1 VNGDRGHGF
10 GDRSMRRYFQCVVL
24 GGALL
29 AAPISIARGDEA
41 SAKASLAAKG
51 IRATH
56 SGLSLTDEAE
66 LAKGFREIA
75 TLKRKLQS
83 AIREFNDAQRGV
95 DELNE
100 NLHERMQANVSINS
114 QLATSGQSNFVQRN
128 QLVSAANANASA
140 INLLMHEQ
148 EQSKKEVDRVRG
160 EVNSARENYIQE
172 ILKLRA
178 AADRVA
184 AKYAE
189 IEKDEA
195 AQSAVREWNEA
206 AKTSFE
212 LKPSRTFQAALKRIA
227 DLEKTFKSE
236 KIPLRREGNS
246 YYATVV
252 VNGDHAVDMIVDT
265 GASSLVLPYKTAMEC
280 GVKVDESA
288 LPVQM
293 IVASGAKFKSKL
305 VTLDSVRVGQFT
317 AQKVECVV
325 LPPEATN
332 APILLGMTFLGRYNF
347 SINGTELVISKVD
360 VERSTTLRS
369 KKNRSSKKTVKK
381 PTQQS
386 EPDSSE

>member
-1 VNGDRGHGF
+1 
-10 GDRSMRRYFQCVVL
+10 MRRFFQCVVL
-24 GGALL
+24 GSALL
-29 AAPISIARGDEA
+29 AAPLSAARSDEA

-51 IRATH
+51 IRVTH
-56 SGLSLTDEAE
+56 SGLSLTEEAE
-66 LAKGFREIA
+66 LAKGFREIV

-83 AIREFNDAQRGV
+83 AVREFNEAQRGV
-95 DELNE
+95 DELNA
-100 NLHERMQANVSINS
+100 NLHEQMQANVSINS
-114 QLATSGQSNFVQRN
+114 QLATNGQSNFVQRN
-128 QLVSAANANASA
+128 QLVGAANANASA

-148 EQSKKEVDRVRG
+148 EQSKKEMDRVRG
-160 EVNSARENYIQE
+160 DANSAREKYIQE
-172 ILKLRA
+172 ILKVRA

-184 AKYAE
+184 ARYAE

-195 AQSAVREWNEA
+195 VQSAVREWNEA

-252 VNGDHAVDMIVDT
+252 VNGDHTVEMVVDT
-265 GASSLVLPYKTAMEC
+265 GANSLVLPYKTAMEC

-293 IVASGAKFKSKL
+293 IVASGAKFKCKL

-332 APILLGMTFLGRYNF
+332 APVLLGMTFLGRYNF

-360 VERSTTLRS
+360 VERSAALHP
-369 KKNRSSKKTVKK
+369 KKSRSSKKATKK
-381 PTQQS
+381 PIQQS